1 MKKLPIS
8 IQTFEEIISKDM
20 IYVDKTAYIWE
31 LTQSGKFYFLSR
43 PRRFG
48 KSLLLSTLKSY
59 FEGKANLFE
68 GLDIFDKEIEWKEH
82 PIIQLDYALIQ
93 YRKDTITFEASLLSF
108 FKSVS
113 KEYGLTIEETILLD
127 FFRELVI
134 QLYNT
139 QGSVVILVDEY
150 DKPLV
155 DLLTNE
161 EQFYENAKVISGL
174 YATMK
179 SLDPYLQFVMLTG
192 VSRFVKANVFSGL
205 NNLDDISLSGKYS
218 QIVGFSQDEIEQY
231 FEPYLQRIQEKFHT
245 TRNILLETIRFQYI
259 GSSWDGQNRLYN
271 PFSFIK
277 FLSEQEF
284 GNYWFASG
292 TPSFLIQLIKEQK
305 HLPEQFEQTKTN
317 DLEGGS
323 VNIKNLPLLPL
334 LFQTGYLTISKID
347 YDGFQQRFYLDYPNE
362 EVRHSF
368 LTYLLA
374 GFTKKDEFEIRPE
387 AVALRDALI
396 EEKPAIFIQL
406 LQSFI
411 ADIPARLHLEKEAY
425 YHSLVYMVFRLVGMQ
440 LLLEKETDKGRIDAV
455 LELPDKVYIIE
466 FKFATDKRTKRV
478 ATLAQKA
485 LKQISEKKYY
495 EAYLGSGKK
504 VILVGIGFLSKE
516 LGWKLKKLN
525 NNF

>member
-31 LTQSGKFYFLSR
+31 LTQNGKYYFLSR

-48 KSLLLSTLKSY
+48 KSLLLTTLKAY
-59 FEGKANLFE
+59 FEGKSELFK
-68 GLDIFDKEIEWKEH
+68 GLHIYDKEKNWNKY
-82 PIIQLDYALIQ
+82 PIIHLDYALIQ
-93 YRKDTITFEASLLSF
+93 YRKDTKTFEASLLSYLESIA
-108 FKSVS
+108 KQ
-113 KEYGLTIEETILLD
+113 YGLIIKQSIIPN
-127 FFRELVI
+127 FFNELVI
-134 QLYNT
+134 ELYKK
-139 QGSVVILVDEY
+139 QGPVVILVDEY

-161 EQFYENAKVISGL
+161 KQFYENREVISGL

-179 SLDPYLQFVMLTG
+179 SLDAYLQFVMLTG
-192 VSRFVKANVFSGL
+192 VSRFAKVNVFSGL
-205 NNLDDISLSGKYS
+205 NNLNDISMSSDYS
-218 QIVGFSQDEIEQY
+218 QIVAFSQDEIEQY
-231 FEPYLQRIQEKFHT
+231 FQPYLQKIQNKFHT
-245 TRNILLETIRFQYI
+245 TRNILLETIRSQYN
-259 GSSWDGQNRLYN
+259 GFSWDGLNRLYN

-277 FLSEQEF
+277 FLADKEF

-305 HLPEQFEQTKTN
+305 HLPERFEQTKTN

-396 EEKPAIFIQL
+396 EEKTATFIQH

-411 ADIPARLHLEKEAY
+411 ADIPARLHLKKEAY

-478 ATLAQKA
+478 ATLATKA
-485 LKQISEKKYY
+485 LKQISDKKYY

-504 VILVGIGFLSKE
+504 VILLGIGFLNKE
-516 LGWKLKKLN
+516 LGWKVKNL
-525 NNF
+525 